1 MELTLNLAWM
11 TLTALMLGLWMRH
24 APREGVSRR
33 AQLIALAVIILILF
47 PVISVTDDLM
57 AAQNVAET
65 DSCQRKDHVSSDNH
79 CAHFAI
85 AHSFLPTI
93 AALYFGSEHVSV
105 QHILPAPLVEIAAMT
120 PIQNRPPPLA

>member
-1 MELTLNLAWM
+1 MELSLNLAW
-11 TLTALMLGLWMRH
+11 TLLATLMLWLWMRH

-33 AQLIALAVIILILF
+33 TQIVALAVIVLILL

-65 DSCQRKDHVSSDNH
+65 DRCQRKDHVCSGVHS
-79 CAHFAI
+79 AQFAI

-93 AALYFGSEHVSV
+93 ATLCFGSTHVAAPHS
-105 QHILPAPLVEIAAMT
+105 LPAPLAMIAAMN
-120 PIQNRPPPLA
+120 PIQNRPPPIA